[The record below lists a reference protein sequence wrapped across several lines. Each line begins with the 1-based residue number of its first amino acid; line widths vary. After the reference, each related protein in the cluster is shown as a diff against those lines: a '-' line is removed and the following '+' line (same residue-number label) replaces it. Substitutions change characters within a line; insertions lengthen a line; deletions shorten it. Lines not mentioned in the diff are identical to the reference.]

1 MVQECHYNPAK
12 DLQKVDC
19 TGVFDLTAAYAAGSI
34 PASVPLEEAR
44 YNGIEDPNSIGFRPR
59 DQFELAQASKATLD
73 YKAPEG
79 E

>member
-1 MVQECHYNPAK
+1 MVQCCRFNVVK
-12 DLQKVDC
+12 DIQKVDV

-34 PASVPLEEAR
+34 PAYVPLEEAR
-44 YNGIEDPNSIGFRPR
+44 YNGIEDPNSIGYRPR
-59 DQFELAQASKATLD
+59 DSFELAQASKVTLD